1 MQPTKVTSSEFQ
13 QAFGAL
19 SDKARHEPVII
30 TKHGRPSL
38 VVMAAEEWERLK
50 RRDRQVGLTTELP
63 EEWVEA
69 VRHAKVPEEFAHLDA
84 ELKRFAQALPEPI
97 PGLIIRYSYLCTV
110 SILKAATKARKIAPA
125 RSSPPCGLTK
135 TAISA
140 SWCCRSHSPPDHMS
154 LAIEIPPRVEERLQL
169 DDARSWVVVS
179 EWNAGSSLFLGS
191 SVQQDVER
199 DNCLGFASDRAGMR
213 ATVNADA

>member
-63 EEWVEA
+63 KNGSRPCVMPSA
-69 VRHAKVPEEFAHLDA
+69 GR
-84 ELKRFAQALPEPI
+84 
-97 PGLIIRYSYLCTV
+97 IR
-110 SILKAATKARKIAPA
+110 
-125 RSSPPCGLTK
+125 
-135 TAISA
+135 A
-140 SWCCRSHSPPDHMS
+140 S
-154 LAIEIPPRVEERLQL
+154 
-169 DDARSWVVVS
+169 
-179 EWNAGSSLFLGS
+179 
-191 SVQQDVER
+191 
-199 DNCLGFASDRAGMR
+199 
-213 ATVNADA
+213 